1 MTVLL
6 FILKIIGITLLLILG
21 ILLLAIALVLFHPV
35 SYQAGGE
42 IEEQTY
48 VHGKISW
55 LFRILSWRFSW
66 DGKEFTS
73 DFYLF
78 GRKHKK
84 KEGDED
90 IQEDDIFLE
99 NDFRDEEDDVTEND
113 SCSGGESSQEEE
125 YLLEEADSSKENNLK
140 DTGSTDMTPLEQ
152 DAIRYKKDIQ
162 REKAVRSE
170 KKRQRHKGKLGHKDK
185 PIWVRLKEK
194 LADAFESIRQFFQ
207 KFMDTLKDFNDK
219 KQEVMSLLSDEANK
233 KTVKGIF
240 GELRY
245 LLKHL
250 RVRKIATD
258 LSFSA
263 GDPALTGQVLGGLC
277 LVPFLYQKGVGIY
290 PDFEAEKWYVKG
302 NFKVEGH
309 ARGIHFVCSAIRL
322 WKDKNLRRL
331 IKRFR
336 KG

>member
-6 FILKIIGITLLLILG
+6 FILKIIGIILLLILG

-35 SYQAGGE
+35 SYQVGGE

-84 KEGDED
+84 KKTNED
-90 IQEDDIFLE
+90 FPKDDVFPE
-99 NDFRDEEDDVTEND
+99 NDFRN
-113 SCSGGESSQEEE
+113 EEE

-140 DTGSTDMTPLEQ
+140 DTGSTDTKPLEQ
-152 DAIRYKKDIQ
+152 DAIKYKKDIQ

-170 KKRQRHKGKLGHKDK
+170 EKRQKQKDK
-185 PIWVRLKEK
+185 SIWVRLKEK
-194 LADAFESIRQFFQ
+194 LVGMLESIRQFFQ
-207 KFMDTLKDFNDK
+207 KFIDTLKNFNDK

-245 LLKHL
+245 LLKHV
-250 RVRKIATD
+250 RVRKITTD

-290 PDFEAEKWYVKG
+290 PDFETEKWYVKG

-309 ARGIHFVCSAIRL
+309 ARGIHVVCSAIRL

>member
-6 FILKIIGITLLLILG
+6 FILKILGIILLLILG

-35 SYQAGGE
+35 SYQVGGE

-84 KEGDED
+84 KKTDED
-90 IQEDDIFLE
+90 FPKDDVFPE
-99 NDFRDEEDDVTEND
+99 NDFRN
-113 SCSGGESSQEEE
+113 EEE

-140 DTGSTDMTPLEQ
+140 DTGSTDTKPLEQ
-152 DAIRYKKDIQ
+152 DAIKYKKDIQ

-170 KKRQRHKGKLGHKDK
+170 EKRQKQKDKPKHKDK
-185 PIWVRLKEK
+185 PIWVRIKEK
-194 LADAFESIRQFFQ
+194 LVGMLESIRQFFQ
-207 KFMDTLKDFNDK
+207 KFIDTLKNFNDK

-245 LLKHL
+245 LLKHV
-250 RVRKIATD
+250 RVRKITTD

-277 LVPFLYQKGVGIY
+277 LVPFLYRKGVGIY
-290 PDFEAEKWYVKG
+290 PDFETEKWYVKG

-309 ARGIHFVCSAIRL
+309 ARGIHVVCSAIRL

>member
-6 FILKIIGITLLLILG
+6 FILKIIGIILLLILG

-84 KEGDED
+84 KKTDED
-90 IQEDDIFLE
+90 FPKDDISPE
-99 NDFRDEEDDVTEND
+99 NDFRN
-113 SCSGGESSQEEE
+113 EEE
-125 YLLEEADSSKENNLK
+125 NLLEEADSSKENNLK
-140 DTGSTDMTPLEQ
+140 DTGSTDT
-152 DAIRYKKDIQ
+152 
-162 REKAVRSE
+162 RSE
-170 KKRQRHKGKLGHKDK
+170 EKRQKQKDKPKHKDK
-185 PIWVRLKEK
+185 SIWVRIKEK
-194 LADAFESIRQFFQ
+194 LVGMLESIRQFFQ
-207 KFMDTLKDFNDK
+207 KFIDTLKNFNDK

-245 LLKHL
+245 LLKHV
-250 RVRKIATD
+250 RVRKITTD

-290 PDFEAEKWYVKG
+290 PDFETEKWYVKG

-309 ARGIHFVCSAIRL
+309 AREIHVVCSAIRL

>member
-6 FILKIIGITLLLILG
+6 FILKIIGIILLLILG

-84 KEGDED
+84 KKTDED
-90 IQEDDIFLE
+90 FPKDDVFPE
-99 NDFRDEEDDVTEND
+99 NDFRNEED
-113 SCSGGESSQEEE
+113 

-140 DTGSTDMTPLEQ
+140 DTGSTDT
-152 DAIRYKKDIQ
+152 
-162 REKAVRSE
+162 RSE
-170 KKRQRHKGKLGHKDK
+170 EKRQKQKDKPKHKDK
-185 PIWVRLKEK
+185 PIWVRIKEK
-194 LADAFESIRQFFQ
+194 LVGMLESIRQFSR
-207 KFMDTLKDFNDK
+207 KFIDTLKNFNDK
-219 KQEVMSLLSDEANK
+219 KQEVMSLLSDGANK

-245 LLKHL
+245 LLKHV
-250 RVRKIATD
+250 RVRKITTD

-290 PDFEAEKWYVKG
+290 PDFETEKWYVKG

-309 ARGIHFVCSAIRL
+309 ARGIHVVCSAIRL

>member
-6 FILKIIGITLLLILG
+6 FILKILGIILLLILG

-35 SYQAGGE
+35 SYQVGGE

-55 LFRILSWRFSW
+55 LFQILSWRFSW

-84 KEGDED
+84 KKTDED
-90 IQEDDIFLE
+90 FPKDDVFPE
-99 NDFRDEEDDVTEND
+99 NDFRN
-113 SCSGGESSQEEE
+113 EEE

-140 DTGSTDMTPLEQ
+140 DTGSTDT
-152 DAIRYKKDIQ
+152 
-162 REKAVRSE
+162 RSE
-170 KKRQRHKGKLGHKDK
+170 EKRQKQKDKPKHKDK
-185 PIWVRLKEK
+185 PIWVRIKEK
-194 LADAFESIRQFFQ
+194 LVGMLESIRQFFK
-207 KFMDTLKDFNDK
+207 KFIDTLKNFNDK

-245 LLKHL
+245 LLKHV
-250 RVRKIATD
+250 RVRKITTD

-290 PDFEAEKWYVKG
+290 PDFETEKWYVKG

-309 ARGIHFVCSAIRL
+309 ARGIHVVCSAIRL

>member
-6 FILKIIGITLLLILG
+6 FILKILGIILLLILG

-35 SYQAGGE
+35 SYQVGGE

-84 KEGDED
+84 KKTDED
-90 IQEDDIFLE
+90 FPKDDVFPE
-99 NDFRDEEDDVTEND
+99 NDFRND
-113 SCSGGESSQEEE
+113 EE

-140 DTGSTDMTPLEQ
+140 DTGSTDT
-152 DAIRYKKDIQ
+152 
-162 REKAVRSE
+162 RSE
-170 KKRQRHKGKLGHKDK
+170 EKRQKQKDKPKHKDK
-185 PIWVRLKEK
+185 PIWVCIKEK
-194 LADAFESIRQFFQ
+194 LVGMLESIRKFFR
-207 KFMDTLKDFNDK
+207 KFRNTLKNFNDK
-219 KQEVMSLLSDEANK
+219 KQEVMSLLSDEENK

-245 LLKHL
+245 LLKHV
-250 RVRKIATD
+250 RVRKITTD

-290 PDFEAEKWYVKG
+290 PDFETEKWYVKG

-309 ARGIHFVCSAIRL
+309 ARGIHVVCSAIRL

>member
-6 FILKIIGITLLLILG
+6 FILKIIGIILLLILG
-21 ILLLAIALVLFHPV
+21 ILLLTIALVLFHPV
-35 SYQAGGE
+35 SYQVGGE

-84 KEGDED
+84 KKTDED
-90 IQEDDIFLE
+90 FPK
-99 NDFRDEEDDVTEND
+99 DDVFPEND
-113 SCSGGESSQEEE
+113 SHIGGESFQEEE
-125 YLLEEADSSKENNLK
+125 YLLEEADSSEEIK
-140 DTGSTDMTPLEQ
+140 DTGLVETTPSAQADTQEE
-152 DAIRYKKDIQ
+152 DAAPEK
-162 REKAVRSE
+162 KAVRSE
-170 KKRQRHKGKLGHKDK
+170 EKRQKQKDKPKHKDK
-185 PIWVRLKEK
+185 PIWVRIKEK
-194 LADAFESIRQFFQ
+194 LVGMLESIRQFFR
-207 KFMDTLKDFNDK
+207 KFRNTLKNFNDK

-245 LLKHL
+245 LLKHV
-250 RVRKIATD
+250 RVRKITTD

-290 PDFEAEKWYVKG
+290 PDFETEKWYVKG

-309 ARGIHFVCSAIRL
+309 ARGIHVVCSAIRL

>member
-6 FILKIIGITLLLILG
+6 FILKIIGIILLLILG

-35 SYQAGGE
+35 SYQVGGE

-84 KEGDED
+84 KKTDED
-90 IQEDDIFLE
+90 FPKDDVFPE
-99 NDFRDEEDDVTEND
+99 NDFRN
-113 SCSGGESSQEEE
+113 EEE

-140 DTGSTDMTPLEQ
+140 DTGSTDT
-152 DAIRYKKDIQ
+152 
-162 REKAVRSE
+162 RSE
-170 KKRQRHKGKLGHKDK
+170 EKRQKQKDKPKHKDK
-185 PIWVRLKEK
+185 PIWVRIKEK
-194 LADAFESIRQFFQ
+194 LVGMLESIRQFFQ
-207 KFMDTLKDFNDK
+207 KFIDTLKNFNDK

-245 LLKHL
+245 LLKHV
-250 RVRKIATD
+250 RVRKITTD

-290 PDFEAEKWYVKG
+290 PDFETEKWYVKG

-309 ARGIHFVCSAIRL
+309 ARGIHVVCSAIRL

>member
-6 FILKIIGITLLLILG
+6 FILKIIGIILLLILG

-35 SYQAGGE
+35 SYQVGGE
-42 IEEQTY
+42 IEKQTY

-84 KEGDED
+84 KKTDED
-90 IQEDDIFLE
+90 FPKDDVFPE
-99 NDFRDEEDDVTEND
+99 NDFRN
-113 SCSGGESSQEEE
+113 EEE

-140 DTGSTDMTPLEQ
+140 DTGSTDT
-152 DAIRYKKDIQ
+152 
-162 REKAVRSE
+162 RSE
-170 KKRQRHKGKLGHKDK
+170 EKRQKQKDKPKHKDK
-185 PIWVRLKEK
+185 PIWVRIKEK
-194 LADAFESIRQFFQ
+194 LVGMLESIRQFFQ
-207 KFMDTLKDFNDK
+207 KFMDTLKNFNDK
-219 KQEVMSLLSDEANK
+219 KQEVMSLLSDEANQ

-245 LLKHL
+245 LLKHV
-250 RVRKIATD
+250 RVRKITTD

-263 GDPALTGQVLGGLC
+263 GNPALTGQVLGGLC

-290 PDFEAEKWYVKG
+290 PDFETEKWYVKG

-309 ARGIHFVCSAIRL
+309 ARGIHVVCSAIRL

>member
-6 FILKIIGITLLLILG
+6 FILKIIGIILLLILG

-55 LFRILSWRFSW
+55 LFRILSWRFLW
-66 DGKEFTS
+66 DGKEFTF

-78 GRKHKK
+78 GRKQKK
-84 KEGDED
+84 KEKDEDFPKDDVLLGDED
-90 IQEDDIFLE
+90 FPEDDITLGNEDFPKDDVFLE
-99 NDFRDEEDDVTEND
+99 NDFRNEED
-113 SCSGGESSQEEE
+113 
-125 YLLEEADSSKENNLK
+125 YLLEEADSSEEIK
-140 DTGSTDMTPLEQ
+140 DTGLVETTPSAQADTKEENVVPE
-152 DAIRYKKDIQ
+152 K
-162 REKAVRSE
+162 KAVRSE
-170 KKRQRHKGKLGHKDK
+170 KKRQKHKDK

-194 LADAFESIRQFFQ
+194 LAGVLESVRQFFR
-207 KFMDTLKDFNDK
+207 KFIDTLKNFNDK

-245 LLKHL
+245 LLKHI
-250 RVRKIATD
+250 RVRKITTD

-309 ARGIHFVCSAIRL
+309 ARGIHFVCSTIRL

-331 IKRFR
+331 IKRLR

>member
-6 FILKIIGITLLLILG
+6 FILKILGIILLLILG

-35 SYQAGGE
+35 SYQVGGE

-84 KEGDED
+84 KKTDED
-90 IQEDDIFLE
+90 FPKDDVFPE
-99 NDFRDEEDDVTEND
+99 NDFRN
-113 SCSGGESSQEEE
+113 EEE

-140 DTGSTDMTPLEQ
+140 DTGSTDT
-152 DAIRYKKDIQ
+152 
-162 REKAVRSE
+162 RSE
-170 KKRQRHKGKLGHKDK
+170 EKRQKQKDKPKHKDK
-185 PIWVRLKEK
+185 PIWVRIKEK
-194 LADAFESIRQFFQ
+194 LVGMLESIRQFFQ
-207 KFMDTLKDFNDK
+207 KFIDTLKNFNDK

-245 LLKHL
+245 LLKHV
-250 RVRKIATD
+250 RVRKITTD

-277 LVPFLYQKGVGIY
+277 LVPFLYRKGVGIY
-290 PDFEAEKWYVKG
+290 PDFETEKWYVKG

-309 ARGIHFVCSAIRL
+309 ARGLHVVCSAIRL

>member
-6 FILKIIGITLLLILG
+6 FILKILGIILLLILG

-35 SYQAGGE
+35 SYQVGGE

-84 KEGDED
+84 KKKKTDED
-90 IQEDDIFLE
+90 FPKDDVFPE
-99 NDFRDEEDDVTEND
+99 NDFRN
-113 SCSGGESSQEEE
+113 EEE

-140 DTGSTDMTPLEQ
+140 DTGSTDT
-152 DAIRYKKDIQ
+152 
-162 REKAVRSE
+162 RSE
-170 KKRQRHKGKLGHKDK
+170 EKRQKQKDKPKHKDK
-185 PIWVRLKEK
+185 PIWVRIKEK
-194 LADAFESIRQFFQ
+194 LVGMLESIRQFFR
-207 KFMDTLKDFNDK
+207 KFRNTLKNLNDK

-245 LLKHL
+245 LLKHV
-250 RVRKIATD
+250 RVRKITTD
-258 LSFSA
+258 FSFSA

-309 ARGIHFVCSAIRL
+309 ARGIHVVCSAIRL

>member
-6 FILKIIGITLLLILG
+6 FILKIIGIILLLILG
-21 ILLLAIALVLFHPV
+21 ILLLAIALVLFHSV
-35 SYQAGGE
+35 SYQVGGE

-84 KEGDED
+84 KKTDED
-90 IQEDDIFLE
+90 FPKDDVFPE
-99 NDFRDEEDDVTEND
+99 NDFRN
-113 SCSGGESSQEEE
+113 EEE

-140 DTGSTDMTPLEQ
+140 DTGSTDT
-152 DAIRYKKDIQ
+152 
-162 REKAVRSE
+162 RSE
-170 KKRQRHKGKLGHKDK
+170 EKRQKQKDKPKHKDK
-185 PIWVRLKEK
+185 PIWVRIKEK
-194 LADAFESIRQFFQ
+194 LVGMLESIRQFFQ
-207 KFMDTLKDFNDK
+207 KFIDTLKNFNDK
-219 KQEVMSLLSDEANK
+219 KQEVMLLLSDEANK

-245 LLKHL
+245 LLKHV
-250 RVRKIATD
+250 RVRKITTD

-263 GDPALTGQVLGGLC
+263 GDPALTGQMLGGLC

-290 PDFEAEKWYVKG
+290 PDFETEKWYVKG

-309 ARGIHFVCSAIRL
+309 ARGIHVVCSAIRL

>member
-6 FILKIIGITLLLILG
+6 FILKIIGIILLLILG

-35 SYQAGGE
+35 SYQVGGE

-84 KEGDED
+84 KKTDED
-90 IQEDDIFLE
+90 FPKDDVFQE
-99 NDFRDEEDDVTEND
+99 NDFRN
-113 SCSGGESSQEEE
+113 EEE

-140 DTGSTDMTPLEQ
+140 DTGSTDT
-152 DAIRYKKDIQ
+152 
-162 REKAVRSE
+162 RSE
-170 KKRQRHKGKLGHKDK
+170 EKRQKQKDKPKHKDK
-185 PIWVRLKEK
+185 SIWVRIKEK
-194 LADAFESIRQFFQ
+194 LVGMLESIRQFSQ
-207 KFMDTLKDFNDK
+207 KIIDTLKNFNDK

-245 LLKHL
+245 LLKHV
-250 RVRKIATD
+250 RVRKITTD

-290 PDFEAEKWYVKG
+290 PDFETEKWYVKG

-309 ARGIHFVCSAIRL
+309 ARGIHVVCSAIRL

>member
-6 FILKIIGITLLLILG
+6 FILKIIGIILLLILG

-35 SYQAGGE
+35 SYQVGGE

-84 KEGDED
+84 KKTDED
-90 IQEDDIFLE
+90 FPKDDVFQE
-99 NDFRDEEDDVTEND
+99 NDFRN
-113 SCSGGESSQEEE
+113 EEE

-140 DTGSTDMTPLEQ
+140 DTGSTDT
-152 DAIRYKKDIQ
+152 
-162 REKAVRSE
+162 RSE
-170 KKRQRHKGKLGHKDK
+170 EKRQKQKDKPKHKDK
-185 PIWVRLKEK
+185 SIWVRIKEK
-194 LADAFESIRQFFQ
+194 LVGMLESIRQFFQ
-207 KFMDTLKDFNDK
+207 KIIDTLKNFNDK

-245 LLKHL
+245 LLKHV
-250 RVRKIATD
+250 RVRKITTD

-290 PDFEAEKWYVKG
+290 PDFETEKWYVKG

-309 ARGIHFVCSAIRL
+309 ARGIHVVCSAIRL

>member
-6 FILKIIGITLLLILG
+6 FILKIIGIILLLILG
-21 ILLLAIALVLFHPV
+21 ILLLAIALVLFHSV
-35 SYQAGGE
+35 SYQVGGE

-84 KEGDED
+84 KKTDED
-90 IQEDDIFLE
+90 FPKDDVFQE
-99 NDFRDEEDDVTEND
+99 NDFRN
-113 SCSGGESSQEEE
+113 EEE

-140 DTGSTDMTPLEQ
+140 DTGSTDT
-152 DAIRYKKDIQ
+152 
-162 REKAVRSE
+162 RSE
-170 KKRQRHKGKLGHKDK
+170 EKRQKQKDKPKHKDK
-185 PIWVRLKEK
+185 SIWVRIKEK
-194 LADAFESIRQFFQ
+194 LVGMLESIRQFFQ
-207 KFMDTLKDFNDK
+207 KIIDTLKNFNDK

-245 LLKHL
+245 LLKHV
-250 RVRKIATD
+250 RVRKITTD

-290 PDFEAEKWYVKG
+290 PDFETEKWYVKG

-309 ARGIHFVCSAIRL
+309 ARGIHVVCSAIRL

>member
-6 FILKIIGITLLLILG
+6 FILKILGIILLLILG

-35 SYQAGGE
+35 SYQVGGE

-84 KEGDED
+84 KKTDED
-90 IQEDDIFLE
+90 FPKDDVFPE
-99 NDFRDEEDDVTEND
+99 NDFRN
-113 SCSGGESSQEEE
+113 EEE

-140 DTGSTDMTPLEQ
+140 DTGSTDT
-152 DAIRYKKDIQ
+152 
-162 REKAVRSE
+162 RSE
-170 KKRQRHKGKLGHKDK
+170 EKRQKQKDKPKHKDK
-185 PIWVRLKEK
+185 PIWVRIKEK
-194 LADAFESIRQFFQ
+194 LVGMLESIRQFSR
-207 KFMDTLKDFNDK
+207 KFIDTLKNFNDK

-245 LLKHL
+245 LLKHV
-250 RVRKIATD
+250 RVRKITTD

-290 PDFEAEKWYVKG
+290 PDFETEKWYVKG

-309 ARGIHFVCSAIRL
+309 ARGIHVVCSAIRL

>member
-6 FILKIIGITLLLILG
+6 FILKILGIILLLILG

-42 IEEQTY
+42 IEEQTH

-78 GRKHKK
+78 GRKYKK

-90 IQEDDIFLE
+90 FPKDDVSLGNEDIPENDVSLGDEDIPKDDVFIE
-99 NDFRDEEDDVTEND
+99 NDFWNEEDDVPEND
-113 SCSGGESSQEEE
+113 SCSGGESFQEEE
-125 YLLEEADSSKENNLK
+125 YLLEARK
-140 DTGSTDMTPLEQ
+140 
-152 DAIRYKKDIQ
+152 
-162 REKAVRSE
+162 KAVRSE
-170 KKRQRHKGKLGHKDK
+170 KKRQKHKDK

-194 LADAFESIRQFFQ
+194 LVGVLKSIRQFFQ
-207 KFMDTLKDFNDK
+207 KFMDTLKNFNDK
-219 KQEVMSLLSDEANK
+219 KQEVKSLLSDEANK

>member
-6 FILKIIGITLLLILG
+6 FILKILGITLLLILG

-84 KEGDED
+84 KKTDED
-90 IQEDDIFLE
+90 FPKGDVFPE
-99 NDFRDEEDDVTEND
+99 NDFRN
-113 SCSGGESSQEEE
+113 EEE
-125 YLLEEADSSKENNLK
+125 YLWEEADSSKENNLK
-140 DTGSTDMTPLEQ
+140 DTGSTDT
-152 DAIRYKKDIQ
+152 
-162 REKAVRSE
+162 RSE
-170 KKRQRHKGKLGHKDK
+170 EKRQKQKDKPKHKDK
-185 PIWVRLKEK
+185 PIWVRIKEK
-194 LADAFESIRQFFQ
+194 LVGMLESIRQFFQ
-207 KFMDTLKDFNDK
+207 KFIDTLKNFNDK

-245 LLKHL
+245 LLKHV
-250 RVRKIATD
+250 RVRKITTD

-290 PDFEAEKWYVKG
+290 PDFETEKWYVKG

-309 ARGIHFVCSAIRL
+309 ARGIHVVCSAIRL